1 MINRFYCILASMLVA
16 ISSCQQGSRSQELD
30 RRDSALRVREKKLSL
45 IEEDYKRLLKM
56 RDSLLASQP
65 VLVDSV
71 GDRNHWIDSLVG
83 YWDNR
88 LVCTATTCKGY
99 VIGDRRNERW
109 HFISDSTG
117 LYLHVNGKAD
127 SVKVY
132 RASYTENSREIV
144 LTERDSPMSEE
155 QKVLLFNSLDAN
167 PIRGQ
172 QRSTGADDCKTTF
185 SIQLTPS
192 ANKL

>member
-16 ISSCQQGSRSQELD
+16 MSSCQQGSRSQELD
-30 RRDSALRVREKKLSL
+30 RRDSALRVREKELSL

-56 RDSLLASQP
+56 RDSLLTNQSI
-65 VLVDSV
+65 LVDSV
-71 GDRNHWIDSLVG
+71 GDRSRWIDSLVG
-83 YWDNR
+83 DWDSR

-117 LYLHVNGKAD
+117 FYLHIDGKAD
-127 SVKVY
+127 SAKVY
-132 RASYTENSREIV
+132 RASYTENNREIV
-144 LTERDSPMSEE
+144 LTERNSPLSEG
-155 QKVLLFNSLDAN
+155 QKVLLFNDLGAN

>member
-1 MINRFYCILASMLVA
+1 MINRFYCILACMLVG
-16 ISSCQQGSRSQELD
+16 ISGCQQGSRSQELD
-30 RRDSALRVREKKLSL
+30 RRDSALRVREKELSF

-56 RDSLLASQP
+56 RDSLLTSKS

-71 GDRNHWIDSLVG
+71 GDRRHWIDSLVG
-83 YWDNR
+83 EWDSR

-117 LYLHVNGKAD
+117 FYLHIDRKAD
-127 SVKVY
+127 SATVY

-144 LTERDSPMSEE
+144 LTERGSQVSEG
-155 QKVLLFNSLDAN
+155 QKVLLFNNLDAN
-167 PIRGQ
+167 AIRGQ
-172 QRSTGADDCKTTF
+172 QHSTGADDCKTIF

-192 ANKL
+192 ANRL